1 MRRCG
6 VSVTT
11 RHRPSRASLAP
22 TEITNPV
29 GVVLGLGCIRTM
41 QAAVSR
47 PTPSSFFASKPG
59 SYRLNANLL
68 EPGLPANE
76 ALWCF
81 SYNASSFFAGK
92 PRSNRDHQPSGSGA
106 WSGLHSDDAGAAVS
120 RPTPSSFFASKPGS
134 YRLNANLL
142 EPGLPA
148 NEALRCFSYN
158 ASSFIASKPG
168 SNGNKH
174 FLWKILWAVVW
185 CPRIRHRHS

>member
-1 MRRCG
+1 MIRRKRYLQ
-6 VSVTT
+6 S
-11 RHRPSRASLAP
+11 
-22 TEITNPV
+22 
-29 GVVLGLGCIRTM
+29 M
-41 QAAVSR
+41 QTPQSSR
-47 PTPSSFFASKPG
+47 PTASSFIASKLG
-59 SYRLNANLL
+59 SYRPSANLL

-81 SYNASSFFAGK
+81 GYNASSVFAGK

-148 NEALRCFSYN
+148 NEALRCFSYS
-158 ASSFIASKPG
+158 ASSFIAGKPR
-168 SNGNKH
+168 SNRDHQPSGEWC
-174 FLWKILWAVVW
+174 LVWAAFGR
-185 CPRIRHRHS
+185 CRRCG

>member
-1 MRRCG
+1 MFQLQRIIVLRGQASLQQKSPTQWEWCLVWAAFGRCRLRLADPPRHRSSRASSAPTDRAQTCWSRACPRMRRCG

-76 ALWCF
+76 AL
-81 SYNASSFFAGK
+81 
-92 PRSNRDHQPSGSGA
+92 
-106 WSGLHSDDAGAAVS
+106 
-120 RPTPSSFFASKPGS
+120 
-134 YRLNANLL
+134 
-142 EPGLPA
+142 
-148 NEALRCFSYN
+148 RCFSYN
-158 ASSFIASKPG
+158 ASSFIAGKPG

>member
-1 MRRCG
+1 
-6 VSVTT
+6 
-11 RHRPSRASLAP
+11 
-22 TEITNPV
+22 
-29 GVVLGLGCIRTM
+29 M
-41 QAAVSR
+41 QTPQSSR
-47 PTPSSFFASKPG
+47 PTASSFIASRLG

-148 NEALRCFSYN
+148 NEALWCFSYN
-158 ASSFIASKPG
+158 ASSSIAGKPRSNRDHQPSG
-168 SNGNKH
+168 SGAWSGLH
-174 FLWKILWAVVW
+174 SDDAGAAVFQLQRV
-185 CPRIRHRHS
+185 IVHRGQARFQRK